1 MQRTA
6 NIIFLIFLW
15 AFVMAATAHSAEW
28 RWNGYFGVNYE
39 DDSRQNQSG
48 AFDSF
53 VLTMISNVKID
64 EKLRLVGQIDW
75 EHAPYLEVQGS
86 DPSNRTLVN
95 RSSGEVTL
103 SNAYGEYKAADY
115 LKIRAGKFFAPIGIY
130 NLLFYALPTY
140 PFMKIPR
147 ASVYLKGSTSQTDA
161 TFFQRYAQGVWLA
174 GDVPAALLSYD
185 VYVSNGKN
193 STSDHKDDNTSKG
206 VGGKLQLNASI
217 GDIAIKPLVSY
228 YRDKYFEGQTATIPG
243 REKEQKTIMPGID
256 ITAGDLVVR
265 GEYAFSDIKNNS
277 ATGTQKLSAYYAE
290 AYYTILEKYTP
301 YARYE
306 VSDPNKDVADD
317 KEMETTIGVS
327 YHIVPWVAQI
337 KAQVRFHDFEKNT
350 TANQAYNIYGV
361 GLALGF

>member
-1 MQRTA
+1 MQRKP
-6 NIIFLIFLW
+6 NIIFLVFLW
-15 AFVMAATAHSAEW
+15 AVVMAATAHSAEW
-28 RWNGYFGVNYE
+28 RWNGYFGANYE
-39 DDSRQNQSG
+39 DSTNAVTDNG
-48 AFDSF
+48 AFDTF

-75 EHAPYLEVQGS
+75 EHAPYFEVQGS

-103 SNAYGEYKAADY
+103 SNAYGEYKVADY

-174 GDVPAALLSYD
+174 GDIPAALLSYD

-193 STSDHKDDNTSKG
+193 STADHKDDNAAKG

-217 GDIAIKPLVSY
+217 GDISIKPLVSY
-228 YRDKYFEGQTATIPG
+228 YTDKYIESS
-243 REKEQKTIMPGID
+243 RVKEQNTILPGID

-265 GEYAFSDIKNNS
+265 GEYAVSGIKNDS
-277 ATGTQKLSAYYAE
+277 ATGTKKLSAYYAE

-306 VSDPNKDVADD
+306 VSDPNTDVADN
-317 KEMETTIGVS
+317 KEMETTVGVS
-327 YHIVPWVAQI
+327 YHIIPWVAQV
-337 KAQVRFHDFEKNT
+337 KAQVRFHDFEKE
-350 TANQAYNIYGV
+350 TATNKAYNIYGV